1 MKLYVTMNV
10 NEIDSFSDTID
21 DKYDYKLEKIEVKYP
36 MINLYLVLDE
46 KKIRWNSPKYNLKE
60 KVMDELCYALSEAC
74 LICDDG
80 IKGSEL
86 A

>member
-1 MKLYVTMNV
+1 MKLYITMNV

-36 MINLYLVLDE
+36 MINLYLRLDE
-46 KKIRWNSPKYNLKE
+46 KKIRWNSPKYSLKE
-60 KVMDELCYALSEAC
+60 RVMDELCYALSEAY

-80 IKGSEL
+80 IKGNEL

>member
-1 MKLYVTMNV
+1 MKLYITLSVD
-10 NEIDSFSDTID
+10 EINAFSDTID

-36 MINLYLVLDE
+36 MISLYLILEE

-60 KVMDELCYALSEAC
+60 RVMNELCYALDEAY

-80 IKGSEL
+80 IKGNEL